1 MCARCARMSALVF
14 SVRSS
19 CSFRPPTSST
29 SSVVSVRADAPERE
43 QARGVTSYETDLLR
57 RKNSKACSTQQQ
69 RPYKHGLFFLQLTR
83 DVQASF

>member
-1 MCARCARMSALVF
+1 M
-14 SVRSS
+14 
-19 CSFRPPTSST
+19 PQ
-29 SSVVSVRADAPERE
+29 RE

-83 DVQASF
+83 DVQASFRLYYDTTVRTRLMNAVHSWDMKERTNTRWFAARV